1 MKKALAFA
9 LAMTM
14 AATSLVGCGSKK
26 AETEAAKTTEAAKA
40 TEKETEAS
48 KATEKETEASKATE
62 KETEAKAT
70 EKATEAGVETEAA
83 TEKTKADG
91 VYKAAFL
98 IPGTLG
104 DKSFWDSGNEGLT
117 RLKEDLG
124 EDVFDFKVEQ
134 MGGNSADMANYEPT
148 FLDYCESGEY
158 DVIITGSWQ
167 CMDAL
172 VTAIDMYPDQ
182 KFILFDEEF
191 DFEGNGNPDNIY
203 NLLFKQNE
211 VSYLVGVLGAKMT
224 ESNMLCFLGG
234 MDGKVINDFLVGY
247 IQGAADTNPDIKV
260 AVSMV
265 GNYEDSAKGKDLSL
279 AMYNAGAD
287 YGFNVAGNAGLG
299 LIEAAAETG
308 KMAFGVDSDQAALL
322 PDYAAN
328 IPTSALKNVGDG
340 LYATIQKDMAGE
352 LNYGT
357 TESMGF
363 AENGVALVEDAHY
376 EEMVPEDVRAYIDEV
391 QQKISDGE
399 IVVYTSADMTT
410 DQIEELKASVAV
422 Q

>member
-1 MKKALAFA
+1 MKKALAFVLA
-9 LAMTM
+9 LTMT
-14 AATSLVGCGSKK
+14 AAALTGCGSKQ
-26 AETEAAKTTEAAKA
+26 
-40 TEKETEAS
+40 KETEAPAP
-48 KATEKETEASKATE
+48 ATEAAVETEAS
-62 KETEAKAT
+62 
-70 EKATEAGVETEAA
+70 
-83 TEKTKADG
+83 TEKTTSDG

-98 IPGTLG
+98 VPGTLG

-117 RLKEDLG
+117 RLKEELG

-148 FLDYCESGEY
+148 FLDYCDSGEW

-167 CMDAL
+167 CVDAL
-172 VTAIDMYPDQ
+172 LTAIDMYPDQ

-191 DFEGNGNPDNIY
+191 DFEGNGNPENIY
-203 NLLFKQNE
+203 NVLFKQNE
-211 VSYLVGVLGAKMT
+211 VSYLVGAAAASMS
-224 ESNMLCFLGG
+224 ESGVICFLGG

-247 IQGAADTNPDIKV
+247 IQGAVDTNPDIKIPV
-260 AVSMV
+260 NMV

-287 YGFNVAGNAGLG
+287 MGFNVAGNAGLG

-328 IPTSALKNVGDG
+328 IPTSALKNVGDA
-340 LYATIQKDMAGE
+340 LYRAIKLDMDGE
-352 LNYGT
+352 LGYGT
-357 TESMGF
+357 KESLGF
-363 AENGVALVEDAHY
+363 SENGVALVKDAHY
-376 EEMVPEDVRAYIDEV
+376 EEMVPEEVRTYVDELE
-391 QQKISDGE
+391 QKIIAGE
-399 IVVYTSADMTT
+399 IDVYTSAEMST
-410 DQIEELKASVAV
+410 DEIETLKASVAL